1 MKVFKELP
9 PTKKYA
15 VGTVHEMVGGEF
27 QIIDRWLGE
36 DGFVM
41 LKYIFPETG
50 LLEENREVNIAS
62 ALAKY
67 KKKLELEK
75 SKDIPNELKAVKEEL
90 RAVQEQMRVLILQQV
105 TILQKL
111 ENIESS
117 R

>member
-1 MKVFKELP
+1 MKKFNTLP

-15 VGTVHEMVGGEF
+15 VGTIHEMVGGEF

-41 LKYIFPETG
+41 LKYTFTETG
-50 LLEENREVNIAS
+50 AVEENKEVNVAS

-67 KKKLELEK
+67 KKKVELEK
-75 SKDIPNELKAVKEEL
+75 SKDLPNEIKAVREEL
-90 RAVQEQMRVLILQQV
+90 RAVQEQLRVLILQQA

-111 ENIESS
+111 ENLES